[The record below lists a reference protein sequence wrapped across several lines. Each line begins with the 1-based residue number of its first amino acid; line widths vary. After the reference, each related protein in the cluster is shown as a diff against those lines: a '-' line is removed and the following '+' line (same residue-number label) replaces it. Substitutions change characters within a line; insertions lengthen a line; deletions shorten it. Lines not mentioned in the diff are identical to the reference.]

1 MNRKDPPEIGEY
13 LTPEEE
19 LAWGSLDK
27 ELQKQLKATKRKAFE
42 QEKAGPPLPLA
53 WPQFEPLQPQE
64 PQIEKGVGL
73 LATPSEPFEKL
84 KPQEK

>member
-1 MNRKDPPEIGEY
+1 MNSKNPPEIGEY

-42 QEKAGPPLPLA
+42 QEFVGPPLPLA
-53 WPQFEPLQPQE
+53 WPHFESVHSQE
-64 PQIEKGVGL
+64 PQVETGDGL
-73 LATPSEPFEKL
+73 LALPPEPFEKL

>member
-1 MNRKDPPEIGEY
+1 MNSKNPPEIGEY

-53 WPQFEPLQPQE
+53 WPHFESVHSQELQVE
-64 PQIEKGVGL
+64 TGDGL
-73 LATPSEPFEKL
+73 LALPPEPFEKL

>member
-42 QEKAGPPLPLA
+42 QEFVGPPLPLA
-53 WPQFEPLQPQE
+53 WPHFESVHSQE
-64 PQIEKGVGL
+64 PQAETGDGL
-73 LATPSEPFEKL
+73 LALPPEPFEKL

>member
-1 MNRKDPPEIGEY
+1 MNSKNPPKTGEY

-42 QEKAGPPLPLA
+42 QEFVGPPLPLA

>member
-42 QEKAGPPLPLA
+42 QEFVGPPLPLA
-53 WPQFEPLQPQE
+53 WPHFESVHSQE
-64 PQIEKGVGL
+64 SQAETGDGL
-73 LATPSEPFEKL
+73 LALPPEPFEKL

>member
-1 MNRKDPPEIGEY
+1 MNSKNPPKTDEY

-19 LAWGSLDK
+19 LAWDSLDK

-42 QEKAGPPLPLA
+42 QEFVGPPLPLA
-53 WPQFEPLQPQE
+53 WPHFESVHSQE

>member
-1 MNRKDPPEIGEY
+1 MNRKDPPAISEY
-13 LTPEEE
+13 LTPED

-27 ELQKQLKATKRKAFE
+27 ELQKQLKATKTKAFK

>member
-42 QEKAGPPLPLA
+42 QEFVGPPLPLA
-53 WPQFEPLQPQE
+53 WPHFESVHSQE
-64 PQIEKGVGL
+64 PQVEIGDGL
-73 LATPSEPFEKL
+73 LALPPEP
-84 KPQEK
+84 

>member
-42 QEKAGPPLPLA
+42 QEFVGPPLPLA
-53 WPQFEPLQPQE
+53 WPHFEPLQPQE
-64 PQIEKGVGL
+64 PQAETGVGL